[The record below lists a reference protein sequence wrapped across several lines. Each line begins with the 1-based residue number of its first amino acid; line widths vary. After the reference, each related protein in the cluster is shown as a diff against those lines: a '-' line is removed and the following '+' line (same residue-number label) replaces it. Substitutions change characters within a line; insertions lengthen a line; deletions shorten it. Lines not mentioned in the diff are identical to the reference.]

1 MHPISRPEPRGASE
15 QALPCLRPGIH
26 GNLFQTIPM
35 TTDPISKQIL
45 CIRDRWSGDTL
56 FEAEA
61 ENLGSL
67 LAQAREAGADLAFA
81 DLRNAQLVERR
92 SRGHRS
98 SPRRPAPLTLAGA
111 DLSRTRLSFADL
123 RGADLRNA
131 NLQGTIFEEPD
142 FRHARVEGARDF
154 PPVPTVAD
162 LDAKILSCIENG
174 GGLEMDRWHT
184 CDTTHCRAGWAVVLA
199 GYAGRILEERV
210 GSYAAGALIY
220 EASTGNVPDFFAENE
235 DALEDIKLR
244 AGRNAAE
251 EIRDIFRP

>member
-1 MHPISRPEPRGASE
+1 M
-15 QALPCLRPGIH
+15 
-26 GNLFQTIPM
+26 TIDTIAKRM
-35 TTDPISKQIL
+35 LS
-45 CIRDRWSGDTL
+45 IRDRWSGDTL
-56 FEAEA
+56 FEAES

-81 DLRNAQLVERR
+81 DLRNAQL
-92 SRGHRS
+92 
-98 SPRRPAPLTLAGA
+98 ANADLTDIDLRHADLRHSHLEGS

-162 LDAKILSCIENG
+162 LDEKILSCIENG

-184 CDTTHCRAGWAVVLA
+184 CDTTHCRAGWAVVLV

-244 AGRNAAE
+244 AGRSAAE

>member
-1 MHPISRPEPRGASE
+1 
-15 QALPCLRPGIH
+15 
-26 GNLFQTIPM
+26 M
-35 TTDPISKQIL
+35 TTDPIAKRAL

-61 ENLGSL
+61 ENLCSL
-67 LAQAREAGADLAFA
+67 LSQAREAGADLAFA
-81 DLRNAQLVERR
+81 DLRNAQLSNADLADIDLRHADLR
-92 SRGHRS
+92 HSH
-98 SPRRPAPLTLAGA
+98 LTGA

-154 PPVPTVAD
+154 PPVPTVAE

-174 GGLEMDRWHT
+174 GSLEMDRWHT

-244 AGRNAAE
+244 AGHSAVD